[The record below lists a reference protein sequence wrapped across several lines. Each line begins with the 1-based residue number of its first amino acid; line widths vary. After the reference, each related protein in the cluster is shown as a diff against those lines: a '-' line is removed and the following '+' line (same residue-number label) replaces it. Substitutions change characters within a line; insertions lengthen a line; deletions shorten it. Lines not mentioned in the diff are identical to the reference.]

1 MDNESKKSSESNQP
15 GFKQDVPSIYNRV
28 LDRLTDTLEN
38 VEHHSWDYL
47 QEKIEEAVELEL
59 TAEEMT
65 RDEMDLLTAYLKR
78 DLKQL
83 GYYAHE
89 TGEGI
94 AAWLHFDLNVLENT
108 VVEKLVA
115 LADQTRIDQERLRE
129 QLANEA
135 DEYMAG
141 EIAAVGTFECQSC
154 QQQMQLKK
162 TSLIEPC
169 KACGAE
175 HFRRISRPWSA
186 LDII

>member
-1 MDNESKKSSESNQP
+1 MDNESKKTSESNQSGP
-15 GFKQDVPSIYNRV
+15 KPDVSSLYNRV
-28 LDRLTDTLEN
+28 LDRLTDTLESA
-38 VEHHSWDYL
+38 EHRSWDYL

-83 GYYAHE
+83 GYYAYE

-94 AAWLHFDLNVLENT
+94 AAWLHFDLSILENT
-108 VVEKLVA
+108 LVEKLVA
-115 LADQTRIDQERLRE
+115 LADQTRVGQERLRE

-154 QQQMQLKK
+154 QQQLQLKK
-162 TSLIEPC
+162 TSLIAPC
-169 KACGAE
+169 EACGAE
-175 HFRRISRPWSA
+175 HFKRVSAPWS
-186 LDII
+186 I

>member
-1 MDNESKKSSESNQP
+1 MDNKSEKSPENNQP
-15 GFKQDVPSIYNRV
+15 VAKQDVSGLYNRV
-28 LDRLTDTLEN
+28 LDRLTDTLESA
-38 VEHHSWDYL
+38 EHRSWDYL

-94 AAWLHFDLNVLENT
+94 AAWLHFDLNILEST
-108 VVEKLVA
+108 LVEKLVA
-115 LADQTRIDQERLRE
+115 LADQTRVGQERLRE

-154 QQQMQLKK
+154 QQQVQLKK
-162 TSLIEPC
+162 TSLIQACE
-169 KACGAE
+169 ACGAE
-175 HFRRISRPWSA
+175 HFRRVSSPWQV
-186 LDII
+186 